1 MKKNLQKLW
10 ISVAVLLLVFI
21 YTDLSAKVFTIADG
35 DVAAFKAAITESNSN
50 GQSDTIHLAPF
61 GTYVFT
67 TSAEDF
73 TGGMALP
80 MIGQD
85 GTTAPKILQIFGNG
99 STITRDISAPKFRL
113 MYSLYGELYINDLH
127 FTNGELNSGTNS
139 GGALAVNG
147 GHCYISNCT
156 FSNNKTSYS
165 GGAIHISVPAVT
177 TITNSTFYGNTAP
190 FGSAI
195 YKFGDAEAYINSC
208 TISGNTATGP
218 TSGGTVD
225 NSSSTKYVYFS
236 NSIVANNT
244 ITATGGAE
252 VNGGIVG
259 QGGNIIGSANASLV
273 GSGNPNSAGDYV
285 GTTTT
290 PNDAKVNTLADNGG
304 FTKTVSLQAGSMA
317 INKGDVTNLIALDQR
332 GYARVG
338 VTDAGAF
345 EYGATSA
352 LPIIATTG
360 LNKTTG
366 PIGTVLTIS
375 GANMSGITQIK
386 FSGSAAVTS
395 GFTNNTATSV
405 TVTVP
410 TGTIT
415 GKATVTT
422 AAGTSVA
429 SVQTFTIGIPK
440 PVIASTG
447 LSVTSGPIG
456 TVLTITGTDFDNITQ
471 IKFQGAA
478 AVTTGFTNNTS
489 TSVTVTVPAGT
500 TSGQITVSTA
510 GGTSVLSAQSFTV
523 TPLPV
528 IASSGLSVDHGTI
541 GSSLTIT
548 GTNFSGI
555 TKVSFQNADVT
566 SGFTNN
572 TSTSVTVT
580 VPVGATTGKITVTTA
595 AGTSALST
603 QTFTITPLPV
613 ISSTGLSVDH
623 GTIGSSLTITG
634 TNFSGITKV
643 SFQNADVTSGFTNNT
658 STSVTVTVPAGAATG
673 KITVTTAGG
682 TSALSAQTF
691 TVDDPLA
698 LKDALLTDM
707 LIYPN
712 PVDEIC
718 FIQLNKNMNLTTAT
732 IYSAAGEEV
741 KQVELN
747 SLKTEIDT
755 RDLSAG
761 IFILTVKNT
770 AGESASY
777 RLIKN

>member
-1 MKKNLQKLW
+1 MKKNLQKLLV
-10 ISVAVLLLVFI
+10 SGAVLLLVFI
-21 YTDLSAKVFTIADG
+21 CTDLSAKVFTIADG
-35 DVAAFKAAITESNSN
+35 DVAALKAAITEANSN
-50 GQSDTIHLAPF
+50 GQPDTIHLAPY
-61 GTYVFT
+61 GTYTLT
-67 TSAEDF
+67 TVEDNF
-73 TGGMALP
+73 TGDMGLP
-80 MIGQD
+80 MITDD
-85 GTTAPKILQIFGNG
+85 GAVTNFLQIFGNG
-99 STITRDISAPKFRL
+99 STLTRDLSAPKFRL

-127 FTNGELNSGTNS
+127 FTNGELSSGSNS

-147 GHCYISNCT
+147 GHCHISNCT
-156 FSNNKTSYS
+156 FSNNKTSFS
-165 GGAIHISVPAVT
+165 GGAIHISVPAI
-177 TITNSTFYGNTAP
+177 TIISNSTFYGNTAP

-225 NSSSTKYVYFS
+225 NSSTTKYIYFA
-236 NSIVANNT
+236 NSIVTNNT
-244 ITATGGAE
+244 ITAAGGAE

-273 GSGNPNSAGDYV
+273 SVGNPNSSGDYV
-285 GTTTT
+285 GTVAA
-290 PNDAKVNTLADNGG
+290 PYDAKVNTLADNGG

-317 INKGDVTNLIALDQR
+317 INKGDVANLITLDQR

-352 LPIIATTG
+352 SPVIATTG
-360 LNKTTG
+360 LNKTMG

-410 TGTIT
+410 AGTTT
-415 GKATVTT
+415 GKVTVTT
-422 AAGTSVA
+422 AAGTSAA
-429 SVQTFTIGIPK
+429 SLQTFTIGIPK

-471 IKFQGAA
+471 IKFQGAT

-500 TSGQITVSTA
+500 TSGKITVTTT
-510 GGTSVLSAQSFTV
+510 GGTSALSTQSFTV
-523 TPLPV
+523 TAPLPV

-541 GSSLTIT
+541 GSSLTIS

-580 VPVGATTGKITVTTA
+580 VPTDATTGQITVTTA

-603 QTFTITPLPV
+603 QTFTIDNPM
-613 ISSTGLSVDH
+613 
-623 GTIGSSLTITG
+623 
-634 TNFSGITKV
+634 
-643 SFQNADVTSGFTNNT
+643 
-658 STSVTVTVPAGAATG
+658 
-673 KITVTTAGG
+673 
-682 TSALSAQTF
+682 
-691 TVDDPLA
+691 A

-707 LIYPN
+707 QIYPN
-712 PVDEIC
+712 PVEETC
-718 FIQLNKNMNLTTAT
+718 FIQLNKNMDLTTAT
-732 IYSAAGEEV
+732 IYSATGEEV

-747 SLKTEIDT
+747 TLKTEIDT

-777 RLIKN
+777 RLVRN